1 MISDT
6 FGAYSSGLVSPLV
19 VDLVGKDHF
28 GEAEGFTNGV
38 NEVINIAA
46 QFIGSALL
54 LIMSYSSLAFLNAGS
69 FLLAGILFAS
79 VGLRQKSIESLKSY
93 EINTQS
99 FLVTMKTSF

>member
-1 MISDT
+1 MLQLSLIHILISDT

-46 QFIGSALL
+46 QFVGSALPVSYTHL
-54 LIMSYSSLAFLNAGS
+54 MIQELILS
-69 FLLAGILFAS
+69 
-79 VGLRQKSIESLKSY
+79 KP
-93 EINTQS
+93 
-99 FLVTMKTSF
+99 